1 MAMNKK
7 RRNILVLV
15 VLAVIVGAT
24 LWANLGIDR
33 KERTEVDVDRVER
46 GTIIA
51 KVSGPGRVRAVT
63 TVQISSSIMGRIVEL
78 GVEEGDIVARGE
90 FLLRLEDVYYASQV
104 QQAQAQVQRA
114 RAELATAERELSD
127 IEEQYELELVSEKA
141 RDDARRL
148 VEGYRESLEAAE
160 AALRAARDQLDKTV
174 FHSPIDGVVT
184 RLNVEE
190 GENVVTGTMNA
201 PGTVIMT
208 ISDLPNMEV
217 ECEIDETDIV
227 DVRVG
232 QPAEIEVEALS
243 DTLLPGTV
251 TEVGNSGVTSMAGTQ
266 EEVTNFLVTVRVD
279 KPHRALKPGMTATV
293 EVTTA
298 VHEDVLNVPIQAV
311 TLRDPDELEPTEEDE
326 EEVEER
332 PRSRSDRDEV
342 EEEIEGVFVV
352 EGEEALFVPVVTG
365 IADELSIEVEGDLE
379 EGQLVV
385 SGPYREL
392 RELRNGTALEFD
404 EESVASAKKDGAAE
418 KASDDGKK

>member
-208 ISDLPNMEV
+208 ICDLPNM
-217 ECEIDETDIV
+217 
-227 DVRVG
+227 
-232 QPAEIEVEALS
+232 
-243 DTLLPGTV
+243 
-251 TEVGNSGVTSMAGTQ
+251 
-266 EEVTNFLVTVRVD
+266 
-279 KPHRALKPGMTATV
+279 
-293 EVTTA
+293 
-298 VHEDVLNVPIQAV
+298 
-311 TLRDPDELEPTEEDE
+311 
-326 EEVEER
+326 
-332 PRSRSDRDEV
+332 
-342 EEEIEGVFVV
+342 
-352 EGEEALFVPVVTG
+352 
-365 IADELSIEVEGDLE
+365 
-379 EGQLVV
+379 
-385 SGPYREL
+385 
-392 RELRNGTALEFD
+392 
-404 EESVASAKKDGAAE
+404 
-418 KASDDGKK
+418 